1 MGIRRNI
8 LLNPGPSTTTDTV
21 KHAQIVADICPRE
34 EEFGRLIE
42 GISKDLVR
50 IAGGDDESYT
60 CVLFGGSG
68 TAGMD
73 AVINS
78 VTPPNRKILIISN
91 GAYGERMV
99 KIAKAYS
106 ITPVE
111 LAYDWAELPTVEDV
125 EAVLQRDPEIACVA
139 MVHHETTTGLLNPVP
154 QVGEIVKKHD
164 KVFIVDTISSFAGI
178 PINVKE
184 FSIDFMMST
193 SNKCIQGMAGVC
205 FVICNKDELEKLKDY
220 PKRSFYLDL
229 YSQYD
234 YFTRQRQTQFTPP
247 VQTIYALRRAI
258 DELLQEGTENRHLR
272 YRNNWQTLRK
282 GITGMGFRVLTAPA
296 DEANLLIT
304 ILYPEDP
311 NFDFNMMH
319 DKLYEK
325 GYTIYPGKVGKLDS
339 FRLAV
344 MGAIDHSDISSFLG
358 ELRKTLQEM
367 GVKLEQLRSDDSPS
381 APSSQ

>member
-1 MGIRRNI
+1 
-8 LLNPGPSTTTDTV
+8 
-21 KHAQIVADICPRE
+21 
-34 EEFGRLIE
+34 
-42 GISKDLVR
+42 
-50 IAGGDDESYT
+50 
-60 CVLFGGSG
+60 
-68 TAGMD
+68 
-73 AVINS
+73 
-78 VTPPNRKILIISN
+78 
-91 GAYGERMV
+91 
-99 KIAKAYS
+99 
-106 ITPVE
+106 
-111 LAYDWAELPTVEDV
+111 
-125 EAVLQRDPEIACVA
+125 
-139 MVHHETTTGLLNPVP
+139 
-154 QVGEIVKKHD
+154 
-164 KVFIVDTISSFAGI
+164 I

-258 DELLQEGTENRHLR
+258 DELLQEGTENRYLR

>member
-21 KHAQIVADICPRE
+21 KYAQVVADICPRE
-34 EEFGRLIE
+34 EEFCGLIE
-42 GISKDLVR
+42 GVSKDLVK
-50 IAGGDDESYT
+50 IAGGDENYT

-78 VTPPNRKILIISN
+78 VTPPNKRILIINN
-91 GAYGERMV
+91 GAYGERIV
-99 KIAKAYS
+99 RIVKAYS

-111 LAYDWAELPTVEDV
+111 LAYQWTELPNVDDV
-125 EAVLQRDPEIACVA
+125 ESALQKDPEIACVA
-139 MVHHETTTGLLNPVP
+139 IVHHETTTGLLNPVP
-154 QVGEIVKKHD
+154 QVGEIAKKHD
-164 KVFIVDTISSFAGI
+164 KVFIVDAISSFAGI
-178 PINVKE
+178 PIDVKKLG
-184 FSIDFMMST
+184 IDFMMST

-205 FVICNKDELEKLKDY
+205 FVICNKCELEKLKDY

-234 YFTRQRQTQFTPP
+234 FFTRQRQTQFTPP
-247 VQTIYALRRAI
+247 VQTIYALRKAI
-258 DELLQEGTENRHLR
+258 DEFFLEGAENRHLR

-282 GITGMGFRVLTAPA
+282 GIAEMGLRVLTEPA
-296 DEANLLIT
+296 EEANLLIT

-311 NFDFNMMH
+311 NFDFNRMH

-344 MGAIDHSDISSFLG
+344 MGAIDHNDISSFLR
-358 ELRKTLQEM
+358 ELRNTLKEM
-367 GVKLEQLRSDDSPS
+367 GVKLQ
-381 APSSQ
+381 

>member
-1 MGIRRNI
+1 VGIRRNI

-50 IAGGDDESYT
+50 IAGGDESYT

-139 MVHHETTTGLLNPVP
+139 MVHH
-154 QVGEIVKKHD
+154 
-164 KVFIVDTISSFAGI
+164 DT
-178 PINVKE
+178 
-184 FSIDFMMST
+184 
-193 SNKCIQGMAGVC
+193 
-205 FVICNKDELEKLKDY
+205 Y
-220 PKRSFYLDL
+220 
-229 YSQYD
+229 
-234 YFTRQRQTQFTPP
+234 
-247 VQTIYALRRAI
+247 
-258 DELLQEGTENRHLR
+258 
-272 YRNNWQTLRK
+272 
-282 GITGMGFRVLTAPA
+282 
-296 DEANLLIT
+296 
-304 ILYPEDP
+304 
-311 NFDFNMMH
+311 
-319 DKLYEK
+319 
-325 GYTIYPGKVGKLDS
+325 
-339 FRLAV
+339 
-344 MGAIDHSDISSFLG
+344 
-358 ELRKTLQEM
+358 
-367 GVKLEQLRSDDSPS
+367 
-381 APSSQ
+381 